1 MLPRF
6 CPVLIGKH
14 EESGRCLFPPGALI
28 RGECKGFPRFYQIMT
43 INEINEKLEWLFV
56 EIVHVG
62 DELSKAELFSGRA
75 RAEYDIEKSRALLL
89 SEGSNADKREAEVRD
104 KLHKELLKTRI
115 AEATVKAGRARQK
128 SLSDAL
134 SALQSRSAN
143 FRDEQRL
150 SGSIT

>member
-1 MLPRF
+1 
-6 CPVLIGKH
+6 
-14 EESGRCLFPPGALI
+14 
-28 RGECKGFPRFYQIMT
+28 MT

-62 DELSKAELFSGRA
+62 DELSKAELSAGRV
-75 RAEYDIEKSRALLL
+75 RAEYDIEKSRVLLL
-89 SEGSNADKREAEVRD
+89 SAGSNADKREAEVRD
-104 KLHKELLKTRI
+104 KLHKGLLETRI

-143 FRDEQRL
+143 MRDEMNLTR
-150 SGSIT
+150 TRT